1 MRPGKASGVDNDPAV
16 KVPRYYK
23 YLFLCIFL
31 LAEMTISG
39 WSLTYVNMEQMT
51 YRWFFLN
58 LAISTLVISVILL
71 ITYRMVGRA
80 VCRTLAAKL
89 ALQRSEEYLQRVAD
103 AANDAIVLAG
113 SSGMITYCNP
123 AGDRMFGYAPG
134 ELSGREM
141 ESVIPAAQRDASLED
156 YDTHPAERSPDPG
169 GTGTVEMVGVRSD
182 GSEFPVEV
190 SIAMVSDNGQWVT
203 ELIVRDISERKT
215 AQATIEQQTEEL
227 RNLIDV
233 AAHELR
239 HPATI
244 FKGYSYLLLE
254 KRDTLSPADFDDAL
268 RSIDNAAT
276 RVTRL
281 VNDLFDASRIERG
294 KMGIKR
300 EAVQPGKLITRAVAE
315 MRANGCER
323 DFVLSLRDEASELWA
338 DGERIKQVLLI
349 LLDNAD
355 KFSPENT
362 DVEIWYESTGGEAV
376 FHVADRGP
384 GVPDEKRA
392 LLFDRFFQGEDVLHH
407 STRGIGLGLHIART
421 IVNAHG
427 GWIEVWSREGGG
439 LDFCFGLPVSGC
451 TPGIAPEPKN
461 LVTEEPLVSVSGRR

>member
-1 MRPGKASGVDNDPAV
+1 
-16 KVPRYYK
+16 
-23 YLFLCIFL
+23 
-31 LAEMTISG
+31 
-39 WSLTYVNMEQMT
+39 
-51 YRWFFLN
+51 
-58 LAISTLVISVILL
+58 
-71 ITYRMVGRA
+71 
-80 VCRTLAAKL
+80 
-89 ALQRSEEYLQRVAD
+89 
-103 AANDAIVLAG
+103 
-113 SSGMITYCNP
+113 
-123 AGDRMFGYAPG
+123 
-134 ELSGREM
+134 
-141 ESVIPAAQRDASLED
+141 
-156 YDTHPAERSPDPG
+156 
-169 GTGTVEMVGVRSD
+169 MVGVRSD